1 MTEERYRVQ
10 SVERA
15 FALLEALADAGPEGM
30 TLSNLARLLGVS
42 KSTAY
47 AILQTLLAGGFVA
60 DAGEGMSRRY
70 RLGMALARLGDVVVS
85 QIALRDVAMPV
96 IRDLTAETGLTSR
109 LAVLDDAHAIVIAR
123 VDAPQSTVR
132 FTASLGK
139 REHLHCSAVGKSM
152 LAALP
157 AARVHEIIAAVGLPA
172 KTPHTITDESALLAE
187 LVAVSRRAYAI
198 DDEEDAEGVFCVGS
212 AIFDHAE
219 HCVGAV
225 SVTGLKLDLPVWRV
239 EQIGGTVRDH
249 AARISQL
256 LGSPRHDRHHALA

>member
-1 MTEERYRVQ
+1 MTEDRYRVQ

-15 FALLEALADAGPEGM
+15 FALLEALAEAGPEGM
-30 TLSNLARLLGVS
+30 TLSSLARSLGVS

-60 DAGEGMSRRY
+60 DAGAGMSRRY

-109 LAVLDDAHAIVIAR
+109 LAVLDEAYAIVIAR

-157 AARVHEIIAAVGLPA
+157 AVTVYEIVAAVGLPG
-172 KTPHTITDESALLAE
+172 KTPHTITDESVLQAE
-187 LVAVSRRAYAI
+187 LAVVARRGYAI

-212 AIFDHAE
+212 AVFDHSA

-225 SVTGLKLDLPVWRV
+225 SVTGLKLELPAWRI
-239 EQIGGTVRDH
+239 EQIGASVRGH
-249 AARISQL
+249 AARISRL
-256 LGSPRHDRHHALA
+256 LGSPGRERVAI